1 MQNINERIQQ
11 LNWLEITDSM
21 HQKGYARV
29 SSVLSQEECDSLRET
44 FSNDSLFRKTIV
56 MERYRFGKGV

>member
-1 MQNINERIQQ
+1 MQNINERIQR
-11 LNWLEITDSM
+11 LNWPEINESM

-29 SSVLSQEECDSLRET
+29 TSILSQEECDSLRET
-44 FSNDSLFRKTIV
+44 FSNDSLFRKTIA